1 MGRSPKLPR
10 GPVGYCVER
19 SCARRQAP
27 WNMEQLDALAE
38 HHVLWLATNGSQTL
52 QMNKLV
58 QAELSDRF
66 HTLFISQDVGFPKSH
81 PAFVTAVQAQ
91 LDINGFD
98 VCLVIGDSM
107 ENDMQLAH
115 AGGWRGVHLCGPAQ
129 CGETEPPGITHLA
142 SVSGV
147 SNLCTCRQ
155 YRRGMLPHFSHLVCR
170 VPPAAD
176 SAERCHVPRRNDSV
190 ATLADSPVGVGCS
203 S

>member
-1 MGRSPKLPR
+1 MSPSHSLDMMCEFGEPHSRNSMLMGRSPKLPR

-81 PAFVTAVQAQ
+81 PAFVT
-91 LDINGFD
+91 
-98 VCLVIGDSM
+98 
-107 ENDMQLAH
+107 
-115 AGGWRGVHLCGPAQ
+115 
-129 CGETEPPGITHLA
+129 
-142 SVSGV
+142 
-147 SNLCTCRQ
+147 
-155 YRRGMLPHFSHLVCR
+155 
-170 VPPAAD
+170 
-176 SAERCHVPRRNDSV
+176 
-190 ATLADSPVGVGCS
+190 
-203 S
+203 